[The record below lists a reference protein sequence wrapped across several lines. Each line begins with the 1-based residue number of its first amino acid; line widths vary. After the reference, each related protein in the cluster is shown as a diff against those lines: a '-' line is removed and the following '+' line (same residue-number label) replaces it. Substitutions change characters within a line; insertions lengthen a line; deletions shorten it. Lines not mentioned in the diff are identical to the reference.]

1 METRLLG
8 KSGFAVPVLTFGSGT
23 FSYGNGGPA
32 VFGTTGDDE
41 ARRLVDICLDA
52 GACMFDSADAY
63 SGGESETILGKAIAG
78 RRNKVLISTK
88 TAQRV
93 GDGANDVGT
102 SRRHIIE
109 ACEGSLK
116 RLGVD
121 VIDLYQMH
129 CFDALTPVQETMRA
143 LDDLVTAGKIRYI
156 GCSNY
161 SGWHVLKSLWTA
173 DRHGWTPFVAH
184 QAHYS
189 LLCRDYEWELMPLG
203 QAEGIGGVIWSPLA
217 QGRLTGK
224 LNRNNPV
231 PEGSRKARRSGDM
244 SLDESLPEEQFFR
257 LVDELQA
264 VASEVGR
271 SVSAV
276 AVNWVLCRPTVSTV
290 IVGARTE
297 EQLRDILTSADF
309 TLSDEQVKRLE
320 KASRKPPAYPYW
332 HQVSNY
338 TERNPFPVDV
348 S

>member
-1 METRLLG
+1 
-8 KSGFAVPVLTFGSGT
+8 
-23 FSYGNGGPA
+23 
-32 VFGTTGDDE
+32 
-41 ARRLVDICLDA
+41 
-52 GACMFDSADAY
+52 
-63 SGGESETILGKAIAG
+63 
-78 RRNKVLISTK
+78 
-88 TAQRV
+88 
-93 GDGANDVGT
+93 
-102 SRRHIIE
+102 
-109 ACEGSLK
+109 
-116 RLGVD
+116 
-121 VIDLYQMH
+121 
-129 CFDALTPVQETMRA
+129 
-143 LDDLVTAGKIRYI
+143 
-156 GCSNY
+156 
-161 SGWHVLKSLWTA
+161 
-173 DRHGWTPFVAH
+173 
-184 QAHYS
+184 
-189 LLCRDYEWELMPLG
+189 
-203 QAEGIGGVIWSPLA
+203 GIGGVIWSPLA
-217 QGRLTGK
+217 QGRLTGN